1 MINTLMMS
9 FEKAR
14 EHTPFSHSGMSGG
27 SLEVELV
34 MMLNV
39 RRGACY
45 RILQGSLR
53 TVDDTYAGTKKVG
66 TRKQVKQLCWAA
78 NLVELAP
85 GLA

>member
-1 MINTLMMS
+1 MINTLVMS

-39 RRGACY
+39 RRGELVTASY
-45 RILQGSLR
+45 RGLSAQLTTPTRGP
-53 TVDDTYAGTKKVG
+53 KKLG
-66 TRKQVKQLCWAA
+66 HA
-78 NLVELAP
+78 NKSNSCTGGP
-85 GLA
+85 T